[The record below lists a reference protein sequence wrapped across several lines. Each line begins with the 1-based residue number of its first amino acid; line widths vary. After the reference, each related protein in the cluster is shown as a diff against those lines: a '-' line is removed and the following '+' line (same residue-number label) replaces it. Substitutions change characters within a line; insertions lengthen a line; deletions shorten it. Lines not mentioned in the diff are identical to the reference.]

1 MKIFTEKPELE
12 VAKQFVESGEFL
24 WNAGIFMWSLKTIE
38 AAFDEH
44 LSVVNDLFKQG
55 EGLYNTPAE
64 ANFIKATYQVCKNIS
79 IDYGIME
86 KAKNVCVY
94 AADFGWSDLGT
105 WNSLYEISEKDENR
119 NVISGNKVKTY
130 NSTGCVIS
138 VPKNKAIVLQGME
151 DFIIVDNDNVLLI
164 CKKDNEQQIRQYVN
178 DVQIDF
184 GDKYI

>member
-1 MKIFTEKPELE
+1 M
-12 VAKQFVESGEFL
+12 
-24 WNAGIFMWSLKTIE
+24 
-38 AAFDEH
+38 
-44 LSVVNDLFKQG
+44 
-55 EGLYNTPAE
+55 
-64 ANFIKATYQVCKNIS
+64 
-79 IDYGIME
+79 
-86 KAKNVCVY
+86 
-94 AADFGWSDLGT
+94 
-105 WNSLYEISEKDENR
+105 
-119 NVISGNKVKTY
+119 ISGNKVKTY